1 VSPGGDDFEVH
12 RLARTEL
19 VAVFVNAD
27 IRVSTEAIAML
38 AIHESSAGR
47 ADRQG
52 ACFGERGRPVV
63 NASTGEMPDVTA
75 SELAEVIIGDLGAV
89 ALTDLIAP
97 VGRFV
102 SPPAENVVATATSPI
117 SSADKS
123 MNRHSRASDR
133 TQAICLAL
141 AGWRA
146 NISRIIRSPEKDDRI
161 LTSSR
166 KNPLTIGRFDASA
179 AAHVAESEI
188 G

>member
-12 RLARTEL
+12 RHARTEL

-52 ACFGERGRPVV
+52 ADLPH
-63 NASTGEMPDVTA
+63 DV
-75 SELAEVIIGDLGAV
+75 
-89 ALTDLIAP
+89 LTNLIVP

-102 SPPAENVVATATSPI
+102 SPPAENIVAAATSPI

-123 MNRHSRASDR
+123 MNRHPRASDR

-146 NISRIIRSPEKDDRI
+146 NVTRIIRSPEKR
-161 LTSSR
+161 
-166 KNPLTIGRFDASA
+166 TIGFLGQA
-179 AAHVAESEI
+179 I
-188 G
+188 KTP